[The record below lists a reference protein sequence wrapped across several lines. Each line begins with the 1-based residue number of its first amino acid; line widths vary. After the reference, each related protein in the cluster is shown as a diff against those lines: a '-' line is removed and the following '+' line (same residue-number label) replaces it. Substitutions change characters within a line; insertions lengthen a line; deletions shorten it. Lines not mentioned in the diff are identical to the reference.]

1 MSIYPGLRRIDNSYV
16 ISTPYLVDLSPVRD
30 LFMLRKKADSRR
42 KRGAVSVVTIRRDIG
57 GGSSRRPVE
66 RTPCGAVR
74 RRMPLGFRRRQR
86 RLKLRGRGDGRFAFG
101 LTVARFDAA
110 ALKKP
115 QGVVVRQARGRER
128 LARTAMMV
136 VVSLIAFAA
145 VGRGAPASALEVFG
159 IKFGGSSSAV
169 PEGALAYQ
177 TTLNVN
183 GGHDGL
189 GDALKQRSTLVSNEK
204 TGATDLYALLAQ
216 ARNDQVQLKAA
227 LFAEGYYAGRID
239 IRLADR
245 PIENVAPETVSV
257 DGAAPVPVIVSI
269 EAGPQFRFGTIVLD
283 GAAQQPSDVAS
294 DVVIAAR
301 DVGLVEGEVA
311 KSSAVVQAEDKLV
324 EKWRA
329 NGYPFAQVA
338 DRDIVADHATQKLA
352 VRLTVKPGPPAVYGW
367 VNVSTSGELSREKI
381 AQQSAVRSGEKF
393 NPKDLQKTR
402 DRLRKLPSVESVRIT
417 EGEMVDAGGGIP
429 VTVDVTERKPRYI
442 GATASLSTL
451 DGAEVQ
457 AYWGHRNFFGEG
469 EHLRIEGAVSRIGSD
484 GISQL
489 EYDAAA
495 ILTKPGVFDRDT
507 NLFTEFRIKREH
519 PDTYDSL
526 SVSAK
531 SGLTRVF
538 TPELSGSLALAAKFT
553 RVDDA
558 FGESDYVLLSMP
570 GQLSYDTRDNPLD
583 ATEGVLITGTVTPT
597 VDVAN
602 SAGYV
607 ATEGQIATYRA
618 IDPDRRIVAAM
629 RVAAGSVAGA
639 SLADVPAT
647 TRFFAGGG
655 GSVRGYEYRSLGP
668 AIGREVIG
676 GLSYASA
683 TAEIR
688 ARVTDKVG
696 IVPFIDVATVSDR
709 SWPDFSEAVYVGAG
723 VGLRYYTAL
732 GPLRI
737 DLAMPV
743 TNKEGQSKFAFYVG
757 LGQAF

>member
-1 MSIYPGLRRIDNSYV
+1 
-16 ISTPYLVDLSPVRD
+16 
-30 LFMLRKKADSRR
+30 
-42 KRGAVSVVTIRRDIG
+42 
-57 GGSSRRPVE
+57 
-66 RTPCGAVR
+66 
-74 RRMPLGFRRRQR
+74 MPLGFQTRQR
-86 RLKLRGRGDGRFAFG
+86 RYMPRGRGEGRFAFRLSDWLG
-101 LTVARFDAA
+101 LARFGAVAR
-110 ALKKP
+110 KP
-115 QGVVVRQARGRER
+115 ARGAVRQAKGRER
-128 LARTAMMV
+128 VARIAITVAV
-136 VVSLIAFAA
+136 TLIAFAA
-145 VGRGAPASALEVFG
+145 VGRGAPAAAIEVFG
-159 IKFGGSSSAV
+159 IKFGGASSSV

-177 TTLNVN
+177 TTLNVS

-189 GDALKQRSTLVSNEK
+189 SDALKQRSTLVSNEK
-204 TGATDLYALLAQ
+204 TGATDLYTLLAR
-216 ARNDQVQLKAA
+216 ARNDQVALKAA

-245 PIENVAPETVSV
+245 ALDKLEPETVSV
-257 DGAAPVPVIVSI
+257 DAATPVPVVVSI
-269 EAGPQFRFGTIVLD
+269 EPGPQFHFGAIVLD
-283 GAAQQPSDVAS
+283 GDAQQLS
-294 DVVIAAR
+294 DVVVAAR
-301 DVGLVEGEVA
+301 DVGLIEGEVA
-311 KSSAVVQAEDKLV
+311 KSSAVVQAEGKVV

-329 NGYPFAQVA
+329 NGYPFARIA

-352 VRLTVKPGPPAVYGW
+352 VRLTVAPGPPAVYGW
-367 VNVSTSGELSREKI
+367 VNVSSSGDLSREKI
-381 AQQSAVRSGEKF
+381 SQQSAVRPGEKF

-402 DRLRKLPSVESVRIT
+402 DRLRKLPSVESVRII
-417 EGEMVDAGGGIP
+417 EGEHVDAGGGIP
-429 VTVDVTERKPRYI
+429 VTVEVTERKPRYI
-442 GATASLSTL
+442 GATASMSTL
-451 DGAEVQ
+451 DGAEVE

-538 TPELSGSLALAAKFT
+538 TPELTGSLALAAKFT

-558 FGESDYVLLSMP
+558 FGESDYVQISLP
-570 GQLSYDTRDNPLD
+570 GQLSYDTRDNALD

-618 IDPDRRIVAAM
+618 IDPDRRIVAAV

-647 TRFFAGGG
+647 SRYFAGGG

-668 AIGREVIG
+668 EFGREVIG

-683 TAEIR
+683 SAEIR
-688 ARVTDKVG
+688 ARVTDKIG
-696 IVPFIDVATVSDR
+696 IVPFIDVATVSER
-709 SWPDFSEAVYVGAG
+709 AWPDFSEAVYVGAG

-743 TNKEGQSKFAFYVG
+743 TNREGQSKFAFYVG